1 MRISSPRLVS
11 PPAEEEPHYPYARV
25 WDGLRIVFM
34 GTLALAIVG
43 YIANL
48 VVSQQALLQLAPLH
62 IPIALFPAILWF
74 VFSRLPEA
82 RAELPR
88 IGLAS
93 TFWVAAL
100 VANGV
105 ALPFTSNIL
114 QLDQWLPFAEPL
126 TKIIGYTVSAGV
138 VQELG
143 KYMVV
148 YAFAWDARLRERT
161 DAVAYSVAAAVG
173 YATAINLAQALANPS
188 TPGFATFDT
197 FSTVALSAAPSLL
210 VAYGIAET
218 RISRASAFL
227 MPTMFALAAL
237 LFGILTT
244 LRSLLTNAE
253 LTLEGPVQISQ
264 PNPVVD
270 VALVA
275 GVVFL
280 LAFAVAFLIS
290 NAERREVEA
299 STRR

>member
-1 MRISSPRLVS
+1 
-11 PPAEEEPHYPYARV
+11 
-25 WDGLRIVFM
+25 
-34 GTLALAIVG
+34 
-43 YIANL
+43 
-48 VVSQQALLQLAPLH
+48 
-62 IPIALFPAILWF
+62 
-74 VFSRLPEA
+74 
-82 RAELPR
+82 
-88 IGLAS
+88 
-93 TFWVAAL
+93 
-100 VANGV
+100 
-105 ALPFTSNIL
+105 
-114 QLDQWLPFAEPL
+114 
-126 TKIIGYTVSAGV
+126 
-138 VQELG
+138 
-143 KYMVV
+143 MVV

-173 YATAINLAQALANPS
+173 YATAINLAQALTNPS